1 VACRAIDAAHRIRAA
16 PAAAGAADWDAA
28 IAWRYRKRANGCG
41 VLEPVRHVG
50 AMQLSDLQ
58 NIDVQKEKIARN
70 TEQFVRA
77 ARPTTCC

>member
-1 VACRAIDAAHRIRAA
+1 MQRIESVLPQPLQA
-16 PAAAGAADWDAA
+16 PADWDAA

-50 AMQLSDLQ
+50 HA
-58 NIDVQKEKIARN
+58 A
-70 TEQFVRA
+70 VRSAEHRRAKGQDCAQHRAVRQA